1 MNAQPSASTR
11 TALAPQ
17 ITVRPFTDADE
28 AATLEVLA
36 ASLGGGPAGRRTSE
50 FFRWK
55 HHRSPFGRSF
65 ILVAEAEGR
74 IVGVRAL
81 MRWLFEA
88 DGNVVRAVRA
98 VDTATHPDWQGR
110 GLFTRLTLEAVDR
123 LRPETDLIFNTP
135 NPKSLPGYLKMG
147 WRVMGKIPV
156 AVKVRR
162 PVRFLFHLRSLNSSA
177 TPRTSRPALE
187 GLSASEALDRPGIDE
202 LVDERSR
209 AGGLATPLDVPYLRW
224 RYASAPLLDYRAVVE
239 GNGEDV
245 SGLAIFRVRSRG
257 ALWESTVCELIA
269 RPDDAPTCGR
279 LLRRVASAARVD
291 HITCHF
297 PSHSVQ
303 TPNPRLLGFLPSPG
317 GMTFVVNPLR
327 ETPLF
332 DPQNQASWSLSLG
345 DLEVF

>member
-1 MNAQPSASTR
+1 MNAQPFASTR
-11 TALAPQ
+11 TAFAPR
-17 ITVRPFTDADE
+17 ITVRPYTDADE

-65 ILVAEAEGR
+65 ILVAEAEER

-81 MRWLFEA
+81 MRWRFEA
-88 DGNVVRAVRA
+88 DGHVVRAVRA

-110 GLFTRLTLEAVDR
+110 GLFTRLTLEAIER
-123 LRPETDLIFNTP
+123 LRSDTDLIFNTP

-147 WRVMGKIPV
+147 WQVVGKIPV

-162 PVRFLFHLRSLNSSA
+162 PVRFVLHLRSLNTSA
-177 TPRTSRPALE
+177 SPRTSRPAFE
-187 GLSASEALDRPGIDE
+187 DLSVSEALDRPGIGE
-202 LVDERSR
+202 LVEERSR
-209 AGGLATPLDVPYLRW
+209 ARGLATPLDVPYLRW

-239 GNGEDV
+239 GHGEDV

-269 RPDDAPTCGR
+269 RPDDAPTCRR
-279 LLRRVASAARVD
+279 LLRRVASTARVD
-291 HITCHF
+291 HVTCHV

-303 TPNPRLLGFLPSPG
+303 IPHPRLLGFLPSPG

-327 ETPLF
+327 EMSLL